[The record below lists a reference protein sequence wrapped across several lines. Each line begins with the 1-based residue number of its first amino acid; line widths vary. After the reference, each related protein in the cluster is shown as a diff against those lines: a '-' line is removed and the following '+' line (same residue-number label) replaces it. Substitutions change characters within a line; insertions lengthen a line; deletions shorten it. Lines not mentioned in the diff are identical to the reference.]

1 MAVKIPFPTP
11 PVAGFVK
18 YAVLAGI
25 AGLFLIF
32 LWVSTTVS
40 IGPDEFGIRQVYFGP
55 GKGLQ
60 QDIFA
65 PGTHI
70 LVPGYERFH
79 VFSRKLQLV
88 EFNDDTIQRSEMADV
103 TPSIHIQTSEGY
115 RVVVDVTVAYR
126 IVDPHKLIT
135 SVGPGRLFVTAL
147 VMPRADQ
154 VLRQKLGELNAEQFY
169 SGPLRRQKALECMD
183 LLTKELSP
191 SGIAVWG
198 VLVRHYSYDERYQEA
213 IEQRKI
219 QDQMVFKNRAES
231 IAATEE
237 AEKNRVLAE
246 GKATID
252 VERERGTS
260 EVTKITADYDLYSR
274 KRIAEGDLLVE
285 LAKAQSKAMENDA
298 LNSAGASN
306 LVGLKMADAIRNT
319 QVIIVPTDGAAAMNP
334 LDLERLTRD
343 W

>member
-1 MAVKIPFPTP
+1 MAVKVQLPRAP
-11 PVAGFVK
+11 ASFVK
-18 YAVLAGI
+18 YGVLAGI
-25 AGLFLIF
+25 SAVFLLFLWF
-32 LWVSTTVS
+32 STTVS
-40 IGPDEFGIRQVYFGP
+40 IDPDEFAIRQVYFGP

-60 QDIFA
+60 QDIFP

-79 VFSRKLQLV
+79 VFPRKLQLV
-88 EFNDDTIQRSEMADV
+88 EFNDDNVQRSELADY

-126 IVDPHKLIT
+126 IIDPYKLIT

-169 SGPLRRQKALECMD
+169 AGALRRQKALECMD

-191 SGIAVWG
+191 AGISVWG

-252 VERERGTS
+252 VEQQRGIS
-260 EVTKITADYDLYSR
+260 EVAKITADYDLYSR
-274 KRIAEGDLLVE
+274 KRVAEGDLLVE

-298 LNSAGASN
+298 LNTAGASN
-306 LVGLKMADAIRNT
+306 LVGLKMAEAIRNT
-319 QVIIVPTDGAAAMNP
+319 QVIMVPTDGAAAMNP